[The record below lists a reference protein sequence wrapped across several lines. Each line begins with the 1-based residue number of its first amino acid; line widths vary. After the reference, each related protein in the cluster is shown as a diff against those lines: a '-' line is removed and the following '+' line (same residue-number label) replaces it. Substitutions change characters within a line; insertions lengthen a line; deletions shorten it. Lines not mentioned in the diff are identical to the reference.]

1 MGKVGVS
8 DSRQGLYSGGRDG
21 GGLRLLCVM
30 PGCFLSMEAWIGGQ
44 HTVPMILSFVQC
56 ICWL

>member
-21 GGLRLLCVM
+21 GGRWWSPFTLRH
-30 PGCFLSMEAWIGGQ
+30 AWML
-44 HTVPMILSFVQC
+44 P
-56 ICWL
+56 